1 MDHLYDLEKER
12 GVEGKVKFV
21 VSYNEKDDSWFVCL
35 ARLTRRRVRAINVS
49 PQSFAVRQKLL
60 PACLGMRDEELSK
73 ASGIDGCVF
82 VHISGFMGI
91 NKTKEG
97 ALKMAFAS
105 LYPCLLATIQRTVL
119 CFH

>member
-35 ARLTRRRVRAINVS
+35 AYLTRRRVRAINVS
-49 PQSFAVRQKLL
+49 PQSFAVRQKLR

-73 ASGIDGCVF
+73 ASGSDGCVF